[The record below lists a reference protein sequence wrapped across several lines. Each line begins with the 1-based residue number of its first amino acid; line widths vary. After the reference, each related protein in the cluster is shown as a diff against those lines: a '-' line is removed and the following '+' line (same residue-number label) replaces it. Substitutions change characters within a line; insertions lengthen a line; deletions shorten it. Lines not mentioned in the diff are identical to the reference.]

1 MQIRLSLANAALV
14 LALAGVPR
22 PGRAQQPVPGAALS
36 AADKAAGWV
45 MLFDGSGTEAWRGY
59 KASALPAGWSVV
71 DGALTRTGPG
81 GDIVTRTT
89 YGNFELTLEWKISPG
104 GNSGIMYRVT
114 EDNEA
119 SYESGPEMQVLD
131 DAAHPD
137 GGNRLN
143 SAGACYGL
151 YAGPAGV
158 VKPAGEWNRVRI
170 VVVGSHVE
178 HWLNG
183 VKMVEYTL
191 GSPEWLAKVAA
202 SKFSQWPGY
211 GKAARGRIALQDHGD
226 EVAFRDI
233 RIRELR

>member
-1 MQIRLSLANAALV
+1 MPNRFSLTSAAILLG
-14 LALAGVPR
+14 LAIASAPA
-22 PGRAQQPVPGAALS
+22 RAQQPARGAPLS
-36 AADKAAGWV
+36 DADKAAGWT
-45 MLFDGSGTEAWRGY
+45 MLFDGANTAAWRGY
-59 KASALPAGWSVV
+59 KASTLPAGWTVV

-81 GDIVTRTT
+81 GDIVTRSEYT
-89 YGNFELTLEWKISPG
+89 NFELTLEWKISAG

-119 SYESGPEMQVLD
+119 TYESGPEMQVLD
-131 DAAHPD
+131 DARHPD
-137 GGNRLN
+137 GASRLT
-143 SAGACYGL
+143 SAGSCYGL
-151 YAGPAGV
+151 YPSPAGV

-183 VKMVEYTL
+183 VKVVEYTL
-191 GSPEWLAKVAA
+191 GNPAWLAKVAA
-202 SKFSQWPGY
+202 SKFSQWPPY

-226 EVAFRDI
+226 EVAYRDI

>member
-1 MQIRLSLANAALV
+1 MQIRLPLANAALV
-14 LALAGVPR
+14 LALAGVPL
-22 PGRAQQPVPGAALS
+22 PGCAQQPAPGAGLS
-36 AADKAAGWV
+36 SADRAAGWTI
-45 MLFDGSGTEAWRGY
+45 LFDGVSVAAWRGY
-59 KASALPAGWSVV
+59 KQSTLPVGWSVV
-71 DGALTRTGPG
+71 DGALTRTGPA
-81 GDIVTRTT
+81 GDIVTRSEYT
-89 YGNFELTLEWKISPG
+89 NFELTLEWKISPG

-119 SYESGPEMQVLD
+119 PYESGPEMQVLD
-131 DAAHPD
+131 DTKHPD
-137 GGNRLN
+137 GASRLT

-151 YAGPAGV
+151 YPGPAGV

-183 VKMVEYTL
+183 VKVVEYTL
-191 GSPEWLAKVAA
+191 GSPEWQAKVAA

-211 GKAARGRIALQDHGD
+211 GRAARGRIALQDHGD
-226 EVAFRDI
+226 EVAYRDI

>member
-1 MQIRLSLANAALV
+1 MQIRFPLANAALV

-22 PGRAQQPVPGAALS
+22 SGFAQTPAPGAALS
-36 AADKAAGWV
+36 SADKAAGWT
-45 MLFDGSGTEAWRGY
+45 MLFDGSSTAAWRGY
-59 KASALPAGWSVV
+59 KQSALPAGWSVI
-71 DGALTRTGPG
+71 DGALVRTGPG
-81 GDIVTRTT
+81 GDIVTRQT
-89 YGNFELTLEWKISPG
+89 YGNFELTLEWKLSPG

-119 SYESGPEMQVLD
+119 TYESGPEMQLLD
-131 DAAHPD
+131 DAAHSD
-137 GGNRLN
+137 GGNRLT

-191 GSPEWLAKVAA
+191 GSPEWLARVAA
-202 SKFSQWPGY
+202 SKFSKWPGY

-226 EVAFRDI
+226 EVAYRDI

>member
-1 MQIRLSLANAALV
+1 MSRCPASFGAVILLGLIAVPASL
-14 LALAGVPR
+14 
-22 PGRAQQPVPGAALS
+22 RAQETDPAMSGN
-36 AADKAAGWV
+36 DKAAGWTV
-45 MLFDGSGTEAWRGY
+45 LFDGSSAAAWRGY
-59 KASALPAGWSVV
+59 RSATLPAGWSVV
-71 DGALTRTGPG
+71 DGALTRTGAG
-81 GDIVTRTT
+81 GDIVTRAE
-89 YGNFELTLEWKISPG
+89 YSNFELTLEWKIAPG

-119 SYESGPEMQVLD
+119 TYESGPEMQVLD

-137 GGNRLN
+137 GGSRLTA
-143 SAGACYGL
+143 AGACYGL
-151 YAGPAGV
+151 YPSPAGI

-170 VVVGSHVE
+170 LVAGSHVE

-183 VKMVEYTL
+183 VKVAEYSL
-191 GSPEWLAKVAA
+191 GSAEWKAKVAA

-226 EVAFRDI
+226 SVAYRDI

>member
-1 MQIRLSLANAALV
+1 MQIRLSLANAALF

-22 PGRAQQPVPGAALS
+22 AARAQEPAPGAALS
-36 AADKAAGWV
+36 SVDQAAGWV
-45 MLFDGSGTEAWRGY
+45 MLFDGSSAAAWRGY
-59 KASALPAGWSVV
+59 KAGTLPAGWSVV
-71 DGALTRTGPG
+71 DGGLTRTGPG

-119 SYESGPEMQVLD
+119 TYESGPEMQVLD
-131 DAAHPD
+131 DARHPD
-137 GGNRLN
+137 GASRLTA
-143 SAGACYGL
+143 AGACYGL
-151 YAGPAGV
+151 YPSPAGV

-170 VVVGSHVE
+170 MVAGSHVE

-183 VKMVEYTL
+183 VKVVDYTL
-191 GSPEWLAKVAA
+191 GNPEWLSKVAR
-202 SKFSQWPGY
+202 SKFAQWPGY
-211 GKAARGRIALQDHGD
+211 GKAVRGHIALQDHGD
-226 EVAFRDI
+226 EVAYRDI